1 MKQGGVY
8 DAFPIAF
15 RGEPGPAP
23 IVDAPM
29 KTEQIVKELAQA
41 ARQMGLTVRME
52 KGGFRGG
59 RCRVNDDRLIV
70 LNKLHPPERHLAI
83 LATSLQ
89 EQELDT
95 VFLKPAVRRALQQSW
110 AQQAA
115 AVEVDVTEGADAE

>member
-1 MKQGGVY
+1 MY
-8 DAFPIAF
+8 DALPLAF
-15 RGEPGPAP
+15 RGEPGGVAF
-23 IVDAPM
+23 VDSAM
-29 KTEQIVKELAQA
+29 KTEQIVKELMQA
-41 ARQMGLTVRME
+41 ARQVGLTVRME

-59 RCRVNDDRLIV
+59 RCRVNEDRLIV

-89 EQELDT
+89 EQELDS

-115 AVEVDVTEGADAE
+115 AAEVDVTEGDDAD